1 MNGYR
6 IKVKGRMVDLNQ
18 NEQKDGDYE
27 TEYLFYSR
35 QICVHAKTKKNVT
48 FVLPVISQKREYV
61 TQDDGNVWIEKE
73 KKTIQITANKGVLEL
88 PYGINTR
95 IYNLVPGVEALKI
108 TIKEENGEID
118 FSMLF

>member
-1 MNGYR
+1 M
-6 IKVKGRMVDLNQ
+6 
-18 NEQKDGDYE
+18 
-27 TEYLFYSR
+27 
-35 QICVHAKTKKNVT
+35 T